1 MRIWQRL
8 RDSLQERFTKK
19 NSSTEPSTGTDTEDP
34 GEGPL
39 WQVRDSLHGLLED
52 ARIPAEVRTTLEADF
67 GAVEQLLERLE
78 NGHLDVV
85 VLGRVS
91 VGKSSLLNAL
101 LGRDAFRTSPLHG
114 ETTITD
120 RRAWSTVADGQ
131 IHLCDTPGLDEIG
144 GESRESLA
152 HRAASMA
159 DVILFVVEGD
169 LTRGEWAALQ
179 AATGHARPVLLVLNK
194 ADRYTADEL
203 QRLLTHLRDRTELLM
218 PPEHVLAAS
227 AVPAP
232 RIVVE
237 VQADGTERERVEARD
252 PDVTAVAKRLWA
264 VVEGQ
269 GQALVALNAGL
280 FASRLSDEVAAR
292 ITELRRDLARRVVDN
307 YALGKG
313 VAVGVNPVPAAD
325 LAAAAAL
332 DASLIIHLGRIYGLP
347 VTRRESWRLLAVI
360 ITQLGALMGSLWTV
374 GLFSSALKL
383 GTGGVSTALTASA
396 QGAVGYAS
404 TWILGRV
411 AEEYFRNGRSWGE
424 GGPKRA
430 VQAILEELDTKA
442 LLARAR
448 ADVRTA
454 LEKRG

>member
-1 MRIWQRL
+1 MQTRL
-8 RDSLQERFTKK
+8 TKK
-19 NSSTEPSTGTDTEDP
+19 GRTREPAAATDGVEAE
-34 GEGPL
+34 EGPL
-39 WQVRDSLHGLLED
+39 WQVRESLRGLLDD
-52 ARIPAEVRTTLEADF
+52 ARIPAEVRATLEADF

-78 NGHLDVV
+78 NGQLDIV

-101 LGRDAFRTSPLHG
+101 LGREAFSTSPLHG
-114 ETTITD
+114 ETTVTD
-120 RRAWSTVADGQ
+120 RRAWDTVADGQ
-131 IHLCDTPGLDEIG
+131 VHLCDTPGLDEIG
-144 GESRESLA
+144 GEDRESLA

-203 QRLLTHLRDRTELLM
+203 QRLLAHLRHRTELLM
-218 PPEHVLAAS
+218 PPEHVLPAS
-227 AVPAP
+227 AMPAP
-232 RIVVE
+232 RNVVE
-237 VQADGTERERVEARD
+237 VLSDGSERERVENRQ
-252 PDVTAVAKRLWA
+252 PDVAAVTERLWA

-360 ITQLGALMGSLWTV
+360 LTQLGALMGSLWTI
-374 GLFSSALKL
+374 GLFSTALKL

-430 VQAILEELDTKA
+430 VQAILDELDTRA

-448 ADVRTA
+448 ADVRAA
-454 LEKRG
+454 LARRQ

>member
-1 MRIWQRL
+1 MRERL
-8 RDSLQERFTKK
+8 TKR
-19 NSSTEPSTGTDTEDP
+19 NGRPVPTDPSDAARSED
-34 GEGPL
+34 GPL
-39 WQVRDSLHGLLED
+39 WQVRDSLRGLLDD
-52 ARIPAEVRTTLEADF
+52 ARIPVEVRSALEADF
-67 GAVEQLLERLE
+67 RAVEQLLERLE
-78 NGHLDVV
+78 NGHIDVV

-101 LGRDAFRTSPLHG
+101 LGREAFRTSPLHG
-114 ETTITD
+114 ETTMTD
-120 RRAWSTVADGQ
+120 RRAWNTVADGQ
-131 IHLCDTPGLDEIG
+131 VHLCDTPGLDEID

-159 DVILFVVEGD
+159 DVILFVIEGD

-203 QRLLTHLRDRTELLM
+203 QRLLEHLRARTELLM
-218 PPEHVLAAS
+218 PAAHVLAAS
-227 AVPAP
+227 AAPAP
-232 RIVVE
+232 RTVVE
-237 VQADGTERERVEARD
+237 VRPDRSERERVEARQ
-252 PDVTAVAKRLWA
+252 PDVSAVAERLWA
-264 VVEGQ
+264 VLDGQ

-280 FASRLSDEVAAR
+280 FASRLGDEVAAR

-313 VAVGVNPVPAAD
+313 VAVAVNPVPAAD

-332 DASLIIHLGRIYGLP
+332 DAGLIVHLGRIYGMP
-347 VTRRESWRLLAVI
+347 VSRRESWRLLAVI

-374 GLFSSALKL
+374 SLFSSALKL

-411 AEEYFRNGRSWGE
+411 AEDYFRNGRSWGE

-430 VQAILEELDTKA
+430 VEAVLESLDTRA

-448 ADVRTA
+448 ADVRA
-454 LEKRG
+454 VLERRG